1 MTMAGPHNVVTR
13 AVFAATVILNLSGCA
28 NALRW
33 QDSQPFYTASSP
45 DHARAAAVAREMIG
59 VPYQWGGSTPR
70 GFDCSGLV
78 QYSYKKAG
86 LHAPRT
92 SQAQYSASQ
101 PLRLKDAREG
111 DLLFFNFDRGISHV
125 GIYLGDGR
133 FVHAP
138 SSGKRVEVASLTQPP
153 YSDHFVAAGRISG
166 R

>member
-1 MTMAGPHNVVTR
+1 MAVPRVTKLCAVALAAVVMSG
-13 AVFAATVILNLSGCA
+13 LGGCA

-33 QDSQPFYTASSP
+33 DDSGSLYVAASS
-45 DHARAAAVAREMIG
+45 DHARAAAVARQMIG
-59 VPYQWGGSTPR
+59 VPYKWGGASPT

-86 LHAPRT
+86 LRAPRT
-92 SQAQYSASQ
+92 SAAQYSASER
-101 PLRLKDAREG
+101 LRLKDAKEG
-111 DLLFFNFDRGISHV
+111 DLVFFDFDRSISHV

-153 YSDHFVAAGRISG
+153 YSNHFVAAGRIANE
-166 R
+166 